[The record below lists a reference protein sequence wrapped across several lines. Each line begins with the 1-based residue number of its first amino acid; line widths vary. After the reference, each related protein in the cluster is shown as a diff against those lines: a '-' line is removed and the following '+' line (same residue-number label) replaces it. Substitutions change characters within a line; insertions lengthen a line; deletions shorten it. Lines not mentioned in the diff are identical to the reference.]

1 MCQTENAD
9 ARIVAANDL
18 LRVLVD
24 PEMARVMNYISQ
36 KLPMYLSGLPD
47 ATKNILAN
55 EVICGGCVPYSSVFI
70 LLQTFSD
77 SNEVCQPNR
86 VLTPCSS
93 LKN

>member
-1 MCQTENAD
+1 MIQTQMCQTENAD

-55 EVICGGCVPYSSVFI
+55 EVICGGYVSI
-70 LLQTFSD
+70 T
-77 SNEVCQPNR
+77 EVRFYLELVQIQKKCIR
-86 VLTPCSS
+86 
-93 LKN
+93 

>member
-55 EVICGGCVPYSSVFI
+55 EVICGGCVLLNLI
-70 LLQTFSD
+70 LLDYLTKTISVQVQT
-77 SNEVCQPNR
+77 
-86 VLTPCSS
+86 
-93 LKN
+93 

>member
-55 EVICGGCVPYSSVFI
+55 EVICGGGVLLNLILSDYLTKTISVQV
-70 LLQTFSD
+70 QT
-77 SNEVCQPNR
+77 
-86 VLTPCSS
+86 
-93 LKN
+93 